1 MEGAKLT
8 ALETKVLYL
17 FVEQIQHGQQQC
29 KLPLIAPPLCLSPDL
44 EGSPLGVR
52 EWFRSTPS
60 ATLLRV
66 TGRPVTGTRLCHLW
80 GCLI

>member
-29 KLPLIAPPLCLSPDL
+29 KLPLIAPPMCLSPDL
-44 EGSPLGVR
+44 ERPPLGVR
-52 EWFRSTPS
+52 EWCRNTPS
-60 ATLLRV
+60 ATLL
-66 TGRPVTGTRLCHLW
+66 
-80 GCLI
+80 